1 MTTRSNAELADALD
15 AHAVIHENEYQDDNQ
30 REWAKDLRDAAAALR
45 AGVCKPTRYPWDQ
58 APDWAMWA
66 ATDRCGDLWWYQSL
80 PVVSESLRLWDSAD
94 DGECYGG
101 FMQANYKDWR
111 NSLEKRPEKA

>member
-1 MTTRSNAELADALD
+1 MTTRTNAELADALD

-66 ATDRCGDLWWYQSL
+66 ATDSDGISFWYGKKPYAGEIGWRVTSTHWK
-80 PVVSESLRLWDSAD
+80 SIGRRIESD
-94 DGECYGG
+94 
-101 FMQANYKDWR
+101 DWR
-111 NSLEKRPEKA
+111 NSLEKRPEKS